1 MSTQATQGSSSPSIA
16 AMRSPSN
23 EPEQVP
29 VHTFGEGVLATLNSL
44 CMNKLYS
51 DVELVVEDQHLPA
64 HRLILAARSEYFR
77 ALLYGGMSESEKSV
91 IRLPEVSLE
100 AFKIILGYLYSGTLP
115 ISTLDVDAS
124 LKVLGLANQYG
135 CLAISNAF
143 KILEAARLYNLEEL
157 TMECLKFIDFNG
169 GSMLNDDSFLMLS
182 EEILEELLPRDT
194 FIAEELEIFR
204 AVCRWSRHNPSVD
217 IKSLLSLVRLPL
229 IEVKDLVGTVRQ
241 SGFVDP
247 STICDVIDKA
257 IKLEN
262 LPYRAHVLSGLN
274 EASEEWYA
282 KRLIVNNNET
292 VIKMN
297 FWCIINT
304 ILIKS
309 CLSIPLN
316 CTVEIS
322 CDNARWVCVGK
333 FTCAAGDYLP
343 DIISFKRRPVRYIR
357 IVHPESGRNNML
369 KEFQLFQAFL
379 NDDIP

>member
-1 MSTQATQGSSSPSIA
+1 
-16 AMRSPSN
+16 MRSPSH

-135 CLAISNAF
+135 CLEVETPLAKHLFENLAISNAF

-157 TMECLKFIDFNG
+157 TRKCLKVIDFNG
-169 GSMLNDDSFLMLS
+169 GSMLNDDSFLMQS

-229 IEVKDLVGTVRQ
+229 IDVEDLLGAVRQ

-292 VIKMN
+292 VIKLS
-297 FWCIINT
+297 FWCIINI

-309 CLSIPLN
+309 CPSIPLN

-333 FTCAAGDYLP
+333 FTCAAGVYLP
-343 DIISFKRRPVRYIR
+343 DLIRFKRRPVRYIR

-369 KEFQLFQAFL
+369 KDVELEALL
-379 NDDIP
+379 NDNFP